1 MATGTLANG
10 ELAINTLE
18 NIYSIPLAENE
29 GGYAVVSIMMLNTHS
44 TADMNIRIALHGA
57 SLTDADYI
65 EYDTTIV
72 PKGMIER
79 TGIVVGAGQAISLIC
94 TNSAECVF
102 RINGTEVGLVDPI
115 A

>member
-10 ELAINTLE
+10 ELAQNVLE
-18 NIYSIPLAENE
+18 NIYSIPLADNE
-29 GGYAVVSIMMLNTHS
+29 GGYAVVSISMMNTTTS
-44 TADMNIRIALHGA
+44 DINIRIALHGTN
-57 SLTDADYI
+57 LTDSDYI

-79 TGIVVGAGQAISLIC
+79 TGVVVGAGQAISLIC
-94 TNSAECVF
+94 TNSTGCVF
-102 RINGTEVGLVDPI
+102 RINGTEVNVVDPI

>member
-10 ELAINTLE
+10 TLALNVLE
-18 NIYSIPLAENE
+18 NIYSIPLAENA
-29 GGYAVVSIMMLNTHS
+29 GGYAVVSIMMLNTTTS
-44 TADMNIRIALHGA
+44 DMNVRIALHGA
-57 SLTDADYI
+57 NLTDADYI

-79 TGIVVGAGQAISLIC
+79 TGIVVGAGEAISLHC
-94 TNSAECVF
+94 TNSAGCTF

-115 A
+115 V